1 VLWGLNEKSRA
12 CNLGQY
18 SLTDVFSQRTVKK
31 GGIGGIG
38 EEEVYEVNLFSKEKI
53 LRKTSLFF
61 FDYSQ
66 SDTPFCLD

>member
-1 VLWGLNEKSRA
+1 VLWALNEKSRA

-18 SLTDVFSQRTVKK
+18 SLTDVFSQRIVKK

-53 LRKTSLFF
+53 LHYFALTKTLSK
-61 FDYSQ
+61 
-66 SDTPFCLD
+66 